1 MVITEQTMLI
11 TPMKYWNR
19 TMVNLL
25 MENNFFVE
33 TKYASLAIKKLT
45 FIDIVSKNILLMYA
59 SKV

>member
-1 MVITEQTMLI
+1 
-11 TPMKYWNR
+11 
-19 TMVNLL
+19 MVNLL